1 MNVDDQNIEGR
12 RITVVGLGKSGLA
25 AARFCRQQGAR
36 VTVTDMAA
44 RGQFATE
51 ARELEA
57 LGVTLEFGAHRSA
70 TFDQAELVVLSPG
83 VPHTIAP
90 VETARRRGI
99 PVIGEVELAFRYIEA
114 PIVAVTG
121 TNGKTTT
128 TELLGQMLQASGLEV
143 FVGGNIGTPLIDYV
157 AQGQRRDWLVIEV
170 SSFQLDTI
178 VHFRPRIGVLL
189 NISADHLDR
198 YSSFEAY
205 AESKMRLFAN
215 QTASDTAVLN
225 AADGFGRAAA
235 ERVPGKLLMVNAG
248 PNDGG
253 SGNAL
258 IAVDHITFQL
268 AGLGGHTIDLSGW
281 QLIGDHNR
289 ENAAAAGLAALAAGA
304 TPQGLQTAID
314 TFRGLA
320 HRLALVH
327 THRGVRYYDDS
338 KATNVDAVCRALEG
352 FATPVVLIMGGR
364 DKGGGYQDLVR
375 PVRQFVRALVVI
387 GEAAEAI
394 TQTLGHLVPTVRAG
408 DMAEAV
414 RLAAARA
421 RRGDAVLLSPACAS
435 FDMYDSYHQRGED
448 FCRHV
453 QQLS

>member
-1 MNVDDQNIEGR
+1 MNVDDRNIEDCR
-12 RITVVGLGKSGLA
+12 VTVVGLGKSGLA
-25 AARFCRQQGAR
+25 VSRFCRQQGAR
-36 VTVTDMAA
+36 VTVTDMAP
-44 RGQFATE
+44 RNQFEAE

-57 LGVTLEFGAHRSA
+57 LGVKLEFGTHQPA
-70 TFDQAELVVLSPG
+70 TFAQADLVVLSPG

-90 VETARRRGI
+90 VATARRRGI
-99 PVIGEVELAFRYIEA
+99 PVIGEVELASRYIDE

-128 TELLGQMLQASGLEV
+128 TELLGQMLQASGLDV

-157 AQGQRRDWLVIEV
+157 AQRRRCDWLVIEV

-178 VHFRPRIGVLL
+178 VRFRPRIGVLL

-198 YSSFEAY
+198 YASFEAY
-205 AESKMRLFAN
+205 AESKMQLFAN
-215 QTASDTAVLN
+215 QTRRDTAVVN
-225 AADGFGRAAA
+225 AADRYGRAAA
-235 ERVPGKLLMVNAG
+235 ARAPGKVLRFNAEG
-248 PNDGG
+248 AGG
-253 SGNAL
+253 ARIGT
-258 IAVDHITFQL
+258 DHIMFALEGRDAQ
-268 AGLGGHTIDLSGW
+268 AIDLSAW
-281 QLIGDHNR
+281 QPTGNHNR

-304 TPQGLQTAID
+304 TIEGLQTAVN
-314 TFRGLA
+314 TFKGLA

-352 FATPVVLIMGGR
+352 FASPVVLIMGGR

-375 PVRQFVRALVVI
+375 PVRKIVRALVVV
-387 GEAAEAI
+387 GEAAETI
-394 TQTLGHLVPTVRAG
+394 TSALGHLVPTVRAG
-408 DMAEAV
+408 NMAEAV

-421 RRGDAVLLSPACAS
+421 RSGDAVLLSPACAS

-453 QQLS
+453 HQLA